1 MGGHPCHRQPAC
13 SSRRGLAHGQ
23 RQGRTPPLGNNYAVC
38 TGSFCRPDNGTQI
51 VRILNPVTQHQQ
63 RRFALFGSTL
73 QQFFQRNVC
82 ATGTLR
88 RNALMHCPAGQ
99 LGQLGLCHNL
109 YGNALLLG
117 KADDLLQA
125 AAFLPHIEHVDPGT
139 VMEQAITSFCG
150 DPVIFRFRHFRRLL
164 PWTVVFSGSY
174 IPPYLLRHG
183 ISHARC
189 RTLSVFLRC
198 YPL

>member
-1 MGGHPCHRQPAC
+1 M
-13 SSRRGLAHGQ
+13 
-23 RQGRTPPLGNNYAVC
+23 C

-82 ATGTLR
+82 AAGTLR

-117 KADDLLQA
+117 KADDLLQT

-139 VMEQAITSFCG
+139 AAECFHNGISAG

-164 PWTVVFSGSY
+164 PAGLWFSLAH
-174 IPPYLLRHG
+174 IFLR
-183 ISHARC
+183 ISCGMAFPHARC